1 MDKHGMGDAAP
12 FAHKPR
18 AGRQRNRRCGLFRV
32 ACLRLEVQT
41 FQLADDRFGEP
52 GMNYEEDDLSV
63 IRPEFRAWLTNAAG
77 EAFDRLEAI
86 HGTGDARLAA
96 TTAFLTE
103 IMKADVVYAA
113 WEDPDRDTKGRELP
127 KDNQTVLCSVL
138 PCASREMARDMA
150 ARNAKKN

>member
-1 MDKHGMGDAAP
+1 
-12 FAHKPR
+12 
-18 AGRQRNRRCGLFRV
+18 
-32 ACLRLEVQT
+32 
-41 FQLADDRFGEP
+41 
-52 GMNYEEDDLSV
+52 MNYEEEDLSA

-86 HGTGDARLAA
+86 HSTGDARLAA

-103 IMKADVVYAA
+103 IMKADVVYVA
-113 WEDPDRDTKGRELP
+113 WEDPDRDTMGFLLVKGREPP

-150 ARNAKKN
+150 SKNAKKN

>member
-1 MDKHGMGDAAP
+1 
-12 FAHKPR
+12 
-18 AGRQRNRRCGLFRV
+18 
-32 ACLRLEVQT
+32 
-41 FQLADDRFGEP
+41 
-52 GMNYEEDDLSV
+52 MNYEEDDLSV